1 MSNWNRAIEVSADL
15 LRVEVE
21 TGTIFADIALSSH
34 DSLKRI
40 RNTKKA
46 KAVYAAVL
54 RWIDR
59 VPQSQAESIAASF
72 ESLNYKLIVLGEMD
86 AEMLGRRLDDR
97 IPKLA
102 AIAED
107 FPGDSPMRQR
117 ITDQIK
123 AEISEY
129 FEREKNPRYDA
140 DRRSPKGHAQNGKS
154 SRGVSDG
161 PRSILASRSFL
172 RRHREKHPKRQLMVR
187 RSLLAVRKSRE
198 LLQRT
203 QELLTQ
209 FCGLPPMN
217 QAA

>member
-1 MSNWNRAIEVSADL
+1 M
-15 LRVEVE
+15 EVE
-21 TGTIFADIALSSH
+21 AGIIFADIALSAR

-40 RNTKKA
+40 RNTKNA
-46 KAVYAAVL
+46 KAAYAAVL

-59 VPQSQAESIAASF
+59 VPASQAESIAISF
-72 ESLNYKLIVLGEMD
+72 ECLNYKLIVLGEMD

-140 DRRSPKGHAQNGKS
+140 DRRSHKGHAQNDKS
-154 SRGVSDG
+154 SRGV
-161 PRSILASRSFL
+161 
-172 RRHREKHPKRQLMVR
+172 
-187 RSLLAVRKSRE
+187 
-198 LLQRT
+198 
-203 QELLTQ
+203 
-209 FCGLPPMN
+209 
-217 QAA
+217 